1 MPELTANAVADHGPA
16 DSARDHEAGTRGEE
30 IIGAGRIG
38 RADREVHDQEGGP
51 AAPGA
56 AATSPQRCR
65 EVGAAPQPGA
75 GREHAGQAESR
86 ERPLARRPARMA
98 RPARVRIRRRNPW
111 VFARRRLFGWNVRLL
126 TRGLPYDGLERRQR
140 CLSQGVE
147 PMRPAPVGRP
157 RRNEKQ
163 WKHGHAT
170 AAVGTARP
178 AHGTCVRPAWSNR
191 TGLGATASDSGR
203 QQADRDRPADC
214 EPPTVTGSVGRV
226 CARHAAVCPHRGKKT
241 DGLWTTACWGPLVW
255 VASPS
260 AGRLPSP
267 PARNGA
273 PARWTDPVRPC
284 STQHDSEQL
293 SPTRCDA
300 RDARWGPLC
309 TQAVDDGVD
318 ERHHRTNRA
327 IAPAHGWTSREHCD
341 RRDHRNGPGAHG
353 YPL

>member
-1 MPELTANAVADHGPA
+1 M
-16 DSARDHEAGTRGEE
+16 
-30 IIGAGRIG
+30 
-38 RADREVHDQEGGP
+38 
-51 AAPGA
+51 
-56 AATSPQRCR
+56 
-65 EVGAAPQPGA
+65 
-75 GREHAGQAESR
+75 
-86 ERPLARRPARMA
+86 ARRPARMA

-157 RRNEKQ
+157 RRYEKQ

-191 TGLGATASDSGR
+191 TGAGAAAGNGHRTT
-203 QQADRDRPADC
+203 DC

-226 CARHAAVCPHRGKKT
+226 VARHAAVCPHRGKKT

-260 AGRLPSP
+260 AGRLPYP

-273 PARWTDPVRPC
+273 PASRNRHRTTQYGSVRPGA
-284 STQHDSEQL
+284 
-293 SPTRCDA
+293 A
-300 RDARWGPLC
+300 RVTPDGGPC
-309 TQAVDDGVD
+309 V
-318 ERHHRTNRA
+318 HRLWMTV
-327 IAPAHGWTSREHCD
+327 WTSVITGQTGR
-341 RRDHRNGPGAHG
+341 
-353 YPL
+353 